1 MKRKREFEPFFSN
14 KKLKIDNNVYYNI
27 PDVIVNKKRKYE
39 SDETENLFNNKKR
52 CLFDISKYNDKTEN
66 YTRYR
71 RDILIYT

>member
-14 KKLKIDNNVYYNI
+14 KKLKLDNNLNNY
-27 PDVIVNKKRKYE
+27 NKKRKYE
-39 SDETENLFNNKKR
+39 SDENDQNSFNNKKV
-52 CLFDISKYNDKTEN
+52 CLYDLSSRNDKSEN